1 MSTLLLTALLF
12 GGSGCPLSLAPTGIP
27 LEERLAGPP
36 AAEEPKEEVVW
47 FRGSY
52 ETLMATAR
60 EKGQLVL
67 LDFWT
72 DW

>member
-1 MSTLLLTALLF
+1 MARAWYR
-12 GGSGCPLSLAPTGIP
+12 APP
-27 LEERLAGPP
+27 GPP